1 MEFLLVCKTKLKIIL
16 DREEVER
23 YRLADFTSEQSVEL
37 RQRLAEILNEAEER
51 VGFHTEGERLLVS
64 YYPTRL
70 AGAELFV
77 TMVSD
82 RTEESRFYIFP
93 TLGEI
98 CRAAAATDYRGDSR
112 AYLLPD
118 GEYCLELLS
127 DGDDILSEF
136 VDATPAHKIAPLLK
150 YAKKLTDTGAIDLFA
165 ALR

>member
-77 TMVSD
+77 TVVGESAEVS
-82 RTEESRFYIFP
+82 SFYIFP

-98 CRAAAATDYRGDSR
+98 CRAAEATDYRGDSR
-112 AYLLPD
+112 AYLLPG

-136 VDATPAHKIAPLLK
+136 ADATPTHKIAPLLK
-150 YAKKLTDTGAIDLFA
+150 YAKKLANTGAVSLFA